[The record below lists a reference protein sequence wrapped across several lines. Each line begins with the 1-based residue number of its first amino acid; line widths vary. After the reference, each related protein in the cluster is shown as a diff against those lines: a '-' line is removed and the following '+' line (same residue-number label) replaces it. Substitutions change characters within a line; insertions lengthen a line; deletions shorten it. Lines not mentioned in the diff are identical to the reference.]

1 VVDRNEH
8 KSQTKGSVSRKLRR
22 DQTDAER
29 ALWAKIRSKQLSGA
43 KFRRQQ
49 TIGPYIV
56 DFINFE
62 SRLVIEIDGGQ
73 HGQDKM
79 RNKDEERTK
88 RLQQRGYQVIRFWDN
103 EVLQNIDG
111 VLEKILEALK

>member
-1 VVDRNEH
+1 MIDRQNRKERS
-8 KSQTKGSVSRKLRR
+8 KNSISRKLRR

-29 ALWAKIRSKQLSGA
+29 ALWAKIRSKQLNGA

-49 TIGPYIV
+49 IIGPYIV
-56 DFINFE
+56 DFVNFDSSLIVE
-62 SRLVIEIDGGQ
+62 VDGGQ
-73 HGQDKM
+73 HGRDKM

-88 RLQQRGYQVIRFWDN
+88 WLQQRGYYVIRFWDN

-111 VLEKILEALK
+111 VLEKILQALK